1 MMPKLKILSSRELK
15 VIGKAFLDSWGIDV
29 KLNSLGYA
37 YLLSSRHKVYAVT
50 KEISRIDLSQL
61 KIDTMGTYLFY
72 WDGKVLRLSIE
83 GSQIFGHMAKRNV
96 VDIDDKTSWL
106 QGVDIPFEAQEHD
119 GFVIVRSGDDYLGC
133 GRYKGGRLLNYI
145 PKNRTIS
152 EKI

>member
-1 MMPKLKILSSRELK
+1 MPKLKILSSRELK
-15 VIGKAFLDSWGIDV
+15 DINKAFSYYWGIDI

-37 YLLSSRHKVYAVT
+37 YLKNAKNKVYAVT
-50 KEISRIDLSQL
+50 KEMTRIDLDQL

-83 GSQIFGHMAKRNV
+83 GSQLFGKMATKNV
-96 VDIDDKTSWL
+96 LQIEDKGWL
-106 QGVDIPFEAQEHD
+106 QGFDLNVELDDPE
-119 GFVIVRSGDDYLGC
+119 GFTIIKLGDDFVGC
-133 GRYKGGRLLNYI
+133 GRYKQGRLLNYL